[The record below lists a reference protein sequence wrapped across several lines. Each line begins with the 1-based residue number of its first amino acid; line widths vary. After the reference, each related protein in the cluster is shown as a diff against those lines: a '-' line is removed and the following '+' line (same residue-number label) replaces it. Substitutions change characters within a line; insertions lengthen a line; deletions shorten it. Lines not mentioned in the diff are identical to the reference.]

1 MTGGSAAHQ
10 DGRTP
15 PNEASP
21 SVALVLGAGGVTGWA
36 WLVGALAA
44 IEQGTGWDPRTA
56 GVIVGT
62 SAGSG
67 VGANLRAGVSAAD
80 QFAQYRDRPLSAEG
94 EVLVGRM
101 SVAAA
106 AHREISVEAG
116 RTPLNPLLAA
126 QSLLRWPPRPG
137 LALAGLAPRGTRS
150 LGRLA
155 DRLRAVHPL
164 WPTAPLWITSVRV
177 RDGRRVVFGR
187 DPHHV
192 DVGTAV
198 EASCAVPGYYRPV
211 KVGGTDHVDGGVWS
225 STNADLAAGLGFG
238 AVVVLA
244 PLSAERSALE
254 WSPASARR
262 AFHHANLSREAGM
275 VSDAGTEAHLVEPG
289 RADLEILTGNEL
301 DDSRRREIAEQGFAT
316 MSARL
321 EGNSQ
326 LVDALAS
333 T

>member
-1 MTGGSAAHQ
+1 MTGGSADRQ
-10 DGRTP
+10 DGGP
-15 PNEASP
+15 PP
-21 SVALVLGAGGVTGWA
+21 DDVTVSVALVLGAGGVTGWA

-44 IEQGTGWDPRTA
+44 IEAGTGWDPRTA
-56 GVIVGT
+56 GVVVGT

-67 VGANLRAGVSAAD
+67 VGANLRAGLSAAD
-80 QFAQYRDRPLSAEG
+80 QFAQYRDLPLSAAG
-94 EVLVGRM
+94 QALVDRM
-101 SVAAA
+101 SAAA
-106 AHREISVEAG
+106 EAHRETAAG
-116 RTPLNPLLAA
+116 DARSPLNPLLAA

-155 DRLRAVHPL
+155 ERLRSVHPR
-164 WPTAPLWITSVRV
+164 WPTDPLWVTSVRV

-198 EASCAVPGYYRPV
+198 EASCAVPGFYRPI
-211 KVGGTDHVDGGVWS
+211 KVDGTDHVDGGAWS

-262 AFHHANLSREAGM
+262 AFHHANLSREAGLI
-275 VSDAGTEAHLVEPG
+275 SDAGSETHLVEPG
-289 RADLEILTGNEL
+289 RADLQVLTGDEL

-326 LVDALAS
+326 LLDALAPH
-333 T
+333 